1 LFVGRIIEREIAG
14 ASFTRECYNLAHQ
27 CALVVQGVNACRE
40 NGGHFDL
47 SGCQLLQL
55 PDAVFHLMRNT
66 TLVTCNLSNNVL
78 SKIPPK
84 LCLNFSKLTELNLSG
99 NRMSSLPQELVACA
113 QLQQVDISANSFV
126 TLPPVLLQLQ
136 TLTNIKANAN
146 FIADVDVEELESCCS
161 LENLNLEENPLT
173 EHTHQRINNIINIRI
188 RVTARKTEE
197 WEDLSI

>member
-1 LFVGRIIEREIAG
+1 
-14 ASFTRECYNLAHQ
+14 
-27 CALVVQGVNACRE
+27 
-40 NGGHFDL
+40 
-47 SGCQLLQL
+47 
-55 PDAVFHLMRNT
+55 MRNT